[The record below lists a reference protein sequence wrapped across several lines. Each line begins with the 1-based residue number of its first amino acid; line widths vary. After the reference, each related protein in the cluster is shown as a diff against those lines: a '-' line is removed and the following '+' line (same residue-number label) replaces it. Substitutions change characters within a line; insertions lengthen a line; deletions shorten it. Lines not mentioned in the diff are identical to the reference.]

1 MAKNFSA
8 QIDDWIRKSE
18 TLTMAVVQQATQE
31 VIKEAQTPR
40 AKSGRMPVDTGA
52 LINSAVA
59 TLNKQPARSKPT
71 GSELSTE
78 RWLGEETAISVL
90 LKAKPGDT
98 IYFGWVME
106 YARVMEQRYS
116 FLGMATQKWQQRVN
130 AAARQLKQRAG
141 R

>member
-1 MAKNFSA
+1 MAKSFSA
-8 QIDDWIRKSE
+8 QVSDWVAKSSV
-18 TLTMAVVQQATQE
+18 LSMAVVQQATQS
-31 VIKEAQTPR
+31 VIKEAQTAR
-40 AKSGRMPVDTGA
+40 GNGGRMPVETGA

-59 TLNKQPARSKPT
+59 TINMPAARNKPSA
-71 GSELSTE
+71 SEISADK
-78 RWLGEETAISVL
+78 WLGEETTTSAL

-106 YARVMEQRYS
+106 YARAMEARYS

-130 AAARQLKQRAG
+130 EAARELARRAG